1 MWKEFD
7 RLDSQKRYSVPTQAG
22 NPTYVLCLWEGRLWP
37 AKLLQRAAVR
47 SKTSKDNIEVE
58 IFCKEKR
65 VLINQADTAPLS
77 RQNIEDISRQLDLDS
92 NRQHVLNIFTNE
104 DDSDEEFWGFLSES
118 HTTDEKL
125 EAIQPDPVKEL
136 LYRKALRLALNVL
149 SENASCPSPIS
160 PGKKKRGRPKQQT
173 GTGPLKPDCDI
184 KTEGTPP
191 ALPPGGSGTLQH
203 CEAVTPGKRGRPKKV
218 KASNDST
225 TELKTPSSL
234 KVERGIKRGRRCP
247 PPLPPGGSGTL
258 QHCEAV
264 TPGKRGRP
272 KKVKG
277 SNDSTTE
284 LKTTSSLKEERGIPR
299 DRCPPALPP
308 GGSGILQHC
317 EAVTPRKRGRP
328 KKFKGPSDSTTELK
342 TTSSLKEE
350 RGIAR
355 GRREPDSKDVA
366 QTPPETLSPCAPRIK
381 AISLKNQN
389 SKRNCLLGSPL
400 TDSGGIELERTPGFH
415 PPIHSSTPDS
425 LLRTDLGCSGIAS
438 PGKSPQGTPK
448 RKVGRPPSRHL
459 RKLSWEC
466 CGPKHLQS
474 KCEQGQAPR
483 RSRRRQETGLV
494 SAAGLKGQRGGL
506 EKDRG
511 CVGVALEQPA
521 VVNPRRWNRSCPDL
535 AIDSERGQAWTLIP
549 QALQKEA
556 ERTEEPPRSTV
567 TFELPQFDLEE
578 NGRGSL
584 SSDLSIEMSLLNES
598 TLESSL
604 QEDEEE
610 EEEDELE
617 LPSFMKDR
625 EPCSITEGMC
635 VWCKFK
641 KYPFW
646 PALVKSVNHKNKK
659 ASIIFVDDLLLDKNK
674 FRKGMC
680 VSLRTLKPFDCE
692 EREQYITTA
701 RETYHRAIDWCVALI
716 DDYSIRIACGSFSG
730 SLAEYC
736 VDDISYPVRREF
748 LQGPSR
754 MTFPSNLLM
763 LEEDNLDCQT
773 GGPHCRQAPSK
784 KLLPDRSRAARDK
797 ANEKLVQYIVKARGV
812 EKHLQAIIAGRKASR
827 WLAEFLHRSRFLKW
841 VDTYL
846 EDDAQLEV
854 LVNYLQSV
862 CESVQN
868 TQLSVELDRI
878 RFILDVLLPEAVIG
892 AIAAVDNISLEKAEE
907 KYMKGPIF
915 SEREIEEFN
924 RQIEKEVK
932 MKTRSLGVQQ
942 H

>member
-1 MWKEFD
+1 MYTLHRQPWSLTDWTLRKD
-7 RLDSQKRYSVPTQAG
+7 TQYLPRLAVLLGSLPLELAPQQVYMRDGDGRSDLRLVP
-22 NPTYVLCLWEGRLWP
+22 VGR
-37 AKLLQRAAVR
+37 
-47 SKTSKDNIEVE
+47 
-58 IFCKEKR
+58 
-65 VLINQADTAPLS
+65 APLAS
-77 RQNIEDISRQLDLDS
+77 EDLDS

-104 DDSDEEFWGFLSES
+104 DDSDEEFWGFPSES
-118 HTTDEKL
+118 HRTDQKL

-160 PGKKKRGRPKQQT
+160 PGKRKRGRPKQQT

-203 CEAVTPGKRGRPKKV
+203 CEAVTPGKRGRPKTV
-218 KASNDST
+218 KASN
-225 TELKTPSSL
+225 E
-234 KVERGIKRGRRCP
+234 
-247 PPLPPGGSGTL
+247 
-258 QHCEAV
+258 
-264 TPGKRGRP
+264 
-272 KKVKG
+272 
-277 SNDSTTE
+277 STTE
-284 LKTTSSLKEERGIPR
+284 LKTTSSLKEESGIP
-299 DRCPPALPP
+299 
-308 GGSGILQHC
+308 
-317 EAVTPRKRGRP
+317 
-328 KKFKGPSDSTTELK
+328 
-342 TTSSLKEE
+342 
-350 RGIAR
+350 R

-366 QTPPETLSPCAPRIK
+366 QSPLETLSPCAPRIK
-381 AISLKNQN
+381 AISSKNQN

-400 TDSGGIELERTPGFH
+400 TDSGGIELEWTPGFH
-415 PPIHSSTPDS
+415 LPIRSSTPDS
-425 LLRTDLGCSGIAS
+425 LLRTDLGCSGIGS
-438 PGKSPQGTPK
+438 RGKSPQGTPK
-448 RKVGRPPSRHL
+448 RKGGRPPSRHL

-483 RSRRRQETGLV
+483 RSRRRQETVQLT
-494 SAAGLKGQRGGL
+494 AAGLKGQRGGL

-511 CVGVALEQPA
+511 CVGVALEQPP
-521 VVNPRRWNRSCPDL
+521 VVNPQRWNRSSPDL
-535 AIDSERGQAWTLIP
+535 AVNSERGQAWTLIP

-556 ERTEEPPRSTV
+556 ECTEEPPLSTV

-598 TLESSL
+598 TLDSSL
-604 QEDEEE
+604 QED

-625 EPCSITEGMC
+625 G
-635 VWCKFK
+635 
-641 KYPFW
+641 
-646 PALVKSVNHKNKK
+646 
-659 ASIIFVDDLLLDKNK
+659 
-674 FRKGMC
+674 
-680 VSLRTLKPFDCE
+680 
-692 EREQYITTA
+692 
-701 RETYHRAIDWCVALI
+701 
-716 DDYSIRIACGSFSG
+716 
-730 SLAEYC
+730 
-736 VDDISYPVRREF
+736 YPVRREF

-773 GGPHCRQAPSK
+773 GGPHCRRAPSK

-878 RFILDVLLPEAVIG
+878 RFILDVLLPEGNRRIQQTDREGVPRLARFGALSLRPSTALAIQTRTLNQSSATDNGNRTGQALTLLVPARQKSTAV
-892 AIAAVDNISLEKAEE
+892 AAKNPSLPSSKGEYVITKLDDLVNWARRSSLWPMTFGLACCAVEMMHMAAPRYDMDRFGVVFRASPRQSDVMIVAGTLTNKMAPALRKVYDQMPEPRYVISMGSCANGGGYYHYSYSVVRGCDRIVPVDIYVPGCPPTAEALLYGTLQLQKKIKREKRMRIWYR
-907 KYMKGPIF
+907 K
-915 SEREIEEFN
+915 
-924 RQIEKEVK
+924 
-932 MKTRSLGVQQ
+932 
-942 H
+942 

>member
-1 MWKEFD
+1 MAE
-7 RLDSQKRYSVPTQAG
+7 
-22 NPTYVLCLWEGRLWP
+22 PTYLLCLWEGRLWP
-37 AKLLQRAAVR
+37 AKLLQRAAVC

-65 VLINQADTAPLS
+65 VLISQADTAPLS
-77 RQNIEDISRQLDLDS
+77 RQNIEDISRHLDLDS
-92 NRQHVLNIFTNE
+92 NRQHVLDIFTNE
-104 DDSDEEFWGFLSES
+104 DDSDEEFWGFPSEN
-118 HTTDEKL
+118 HRTDQKL
-125 EAIQPDPVKEL
+125 ETSQPDPVKEL

-149 SENASCPSPIS
+149 SEIASCPSPVS
-160 PGKKKRGRPKQQT
+160 PGKRKRGRPKQQT
-173 GTGPLKPDCDI
+173 ATGPLEPDFDI
-184 KTEGTPP
+184 KTRGCPLTLPPGGSDTQQHCEAVTPEKRGKP
-191 ALPPGGSGTLQH
+191 KKVKGPSDSTTELKTRSSLKEEKGIPRDRRCPSALPPGGSGTLQH
-203 CEAVTPGKRGRPKKV
+203 CEAVTPRKRGRPKKI
-218 KASNDST
+218 KGPSDST
-225 TELKTPSSL
+225 TEL
-234 KVERGIKRGRRCP
+234 
-247 PPLPPGGSGTL
+247 
-258 QHCEAV
+258 Q
-264 TPGKRGRP
+264 
-272 KKVKG
+272 
-277 SNDSTTE
+277 
-284 LKTTSSLKEERGIPR
+284 TTSSLKEERGI
-299 DRCPPALPP
+299 L
-308 GGSGILQHC
+308 
-317 EAVTPRKRGRP
+317 RGRSETDP
-328 KKFKGPSDSTTELK
+328 
-342 TTSSLKEE
+342 
-350 RGIAR
+350 
-355 GRREPDSKDVA
+355 KDVT
-366 QTPPETLSPCAPRIK
+366 QTPPETLSPCAPRVK
-381 AISLKNQN
+381 AISSKKQN
-389 SKRNCLLGSPL
+389 SKRNCLLGSPQ
-400 TDSGGIELERTPGFH
+400 TDSGEIELEQTPGFH
-415 PPIHSSTPDS
+415 PPIHSSTPDN
-425 LLRTDLGCSGIAS
+425 LLRTDLGCSAIGS
-438 PGKSPQGTPK
+438 PWKSPQGTPK

-459 RKLSWEC
+459 RKLSWES
-466 CGPKHLQS
+466 CGPKRGVL
-474 KCEQGQAPR
+474 
-483 RSRRRQETGLV
+483 ET
-494 SAAGLKGQRGGL
+494 
-506 EKDRG
+506 DRG
-511 CVGVALEQPA
+511 CVGVALEQPP
-521 VVNPRRWNRSCPDL
+521 VVNPRRLNRSCPDL
-535 AIDSERGQAWTLIP
+535 AVNSERGQGRTLIP

-556 ERTEEPPRSTV
+556 DRTEEPPRRTV
-567 TFELPQFDLEE
+567 TFELPQFELEE

-604 QEDEEE
+604 QEEEE
-610 EEEDELE
+610 EEEDDELE
-617 LPSFMKDR
+617 LPSFMKDK

-635 VWCKFK
+635 VWCKFQ

-659 ASIIFVDDLLLDKNK
+659 ASIIFVDDFLLDKNK

-730 SLAEYC
+730 SLVEYC

-763 LEEDNLDCQT
+763 LEKDTLDCQIDS
-773 GGPHCRQAPSK
+773 PHCRPAASK

-797 ANEKLVQYIVKARGV
+797 ANEKLVQYIVKTRGV
-812 EKHLQAIIAGRKASR
+812 EKHLQEIIAGRKPSR
-827 WLAEFLHRSRFLKW
+827 WLTEFLHRSRFLKW

-862 CESVQN
+862 CKSVQN

-892 AIAAVDNISLEKAEE
+892 AIAAVDKISLEKAEE
-907 KYMKGPIF
+907 KYMKGPVF

-932 MKTRSLGVQQ
+932 VKNRSLGVQQ